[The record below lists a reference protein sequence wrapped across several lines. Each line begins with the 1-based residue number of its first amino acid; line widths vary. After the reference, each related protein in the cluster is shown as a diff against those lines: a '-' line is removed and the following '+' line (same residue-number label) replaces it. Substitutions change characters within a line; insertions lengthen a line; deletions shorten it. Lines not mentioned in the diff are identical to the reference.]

1 MARRISLTIKDK
13 FHKTRESLKS
23 KVKIA
28 PVEESVFWNSN
39 IVVDEKSGGSLSICI
54 DPVQLNKYIIRKRLT
69 IPGIEELAPNLSHK
83 KIYYSRHKY
92 VLYHITLDEEPRKLC
107 SFSYSYFLTVS

>member
-23 KVKIA
+23 KVEIA

-39 IVVDEKSGGSLSICI
+39 IVVDEKSDGSLSICI

-69 IPGIEELAPNLSHK
+69 IPGIEELAPNLLHTQM
-83 KIYYSRHKY
+83 YYKY

-107 SFSYSYFLTVS
+107 SFSYSYFRTVS